1 MPCDD
6 VGSDEWLVT
15 PNRQPRC
22 TLQPSLCCA
31 RVCIPTAPTTI
42 ETTQND
48 AKIVPMPYDPARH
61 HRRSIRLQGY
71 DYARPGAY
79 FVTIVTQ
86 GRACLFGEV
95 VAGEMRMN
103 DAGRM
108 VHHVWDELAL
118 FYEGVQTDAFI
129 VMPNHVHGIII
140 LTGNVRATPHV
151 HPDEMAV
158 RATPRGC
165 PTTPRGCPDEMNA
178 TPRVHPDEMN
188 VNVGATPRGCPDHP
202 RDCPDHPRDCPDEMA
217 VRATPRGC
225 PDPQSAPTAPSHPP
239 TAQPH
244 PPMGQA
250 RGPAPT
256 VAPAAPSHPPMGQP
270 RGVAPT
276 LGLPDVVH
284 RFKTMTTKRYAD
296 GVRANQW
303 PPFPGRL
310 WQRNYYE
317 HIIRDDQSW
326 QRIRE
331 YILTNPL
338 RWHLDRE
345 RDIGADPLDVIGDGT

>member
-1 MPCDD
+1 MTWDRTNGWLRPTVNRAAHGNHPCTAP
-6 VGSDEWLVT
+6 VT
-15 PNRQPRC
+15 C
-22 TLQPSLCCA
+22 T
-31 RVCIPTAPTTI
+31 PTAPTTI

-48 AKIVPMPYDPARH
+48 AKIVLMPYDPARH

-71 DYARPGAY
+71 DYTRPGAY

-108 VHHVWDELAL
+108 VQQVWDELAL

-158 RATPRGC
+158 RVTPRGC
-165 PTTPRGCPDEMNA
+165 PTTPRGCPD
-178 TPRVHPDEMN
+178 
-188 VNVGATPRGCPDHP
+188 
-202 RDCPDHPRDCPDEMA
+202 
-217 VRATPRGC
+217 
-225 PDPQSAPTAPSHPP
+225 PQSGP
-239 TAQPH
+239 
-244 PPMGQA
+244 GQA

-256 VAPAAPSHPPMGQP
+256 SGSGQARGPAPTSGSGQARGPAPTSGSGQAQGPAPTSGSGQAQGPAPTAAT
-270 RGVAPT
+270 APT

-331 YILTNPL
+331 YIMTNPL
-338 RWHLDRE
+338 RWH
-345 RDIGADPLDVIGDGT
+345 VNGTPALTHRT

>member
-1 MPCDD
+1 MSMPCDD
-6 VGSDEWLVT
+6 VGLDECVVA

-71 DYARPGAY
+71 DYTRPGAY

-95 VAGEMRMN
+95 MAGEMRMN

-140 LTGNVRATPHV
+140 LTGNVRATP
-151 HPDEMAV
+151 
-158 RATPRGC
+158 
-165 PTTPRGCPDEMNA
+165 
-178 TPRVHPDEMN
+178 
-188 VNVGATPRGCPDHP
+188 
-202 RDCPDHPRDCPDEMA
+202 
-217 VRATPRGC
+217 RGC

-256 VAPAAPSHPPMGQP
+256 VAPAAPSHPPMTQPYPPMTQPYPPMGQP

-317 HIIRDDQSW
+317 HIIRDVGANGGATSRSPL

>member
-1 MPCDD
+1 
-6 VGSDEWLVT
+6 
-15 PNRQPRC
+15 
-22 TLQPSLCCA
+22 
-31 RVCIPTAPTTI
+31 
-42 ETTQND
+42 
-48 AKIVPMPYDPARH
+48 MPYDPARH

-71 DYARPGAY
+71 DYTRPGAY

-95 VAGEMRMN
+95 MAGEMRMN

-108 VHHVWDELAL
+108 IHHVWDELAL

-140 LTGNVRATPHV
+140 LTGNVRATP
-151 HPDEMAV
+151 
-158 RATPRGC
+158 RGC
-165 PTTPRGCPDEMNA
+165 PN
-178 TPRVHPDEMN
+178 
-188 VNVGATPRGCPDHP
+188 
-202 RDCPDHPRDCPDEMA
+202 
-217 VRATPRGC
+217 
-225 PDPQSAPTAPSHPP
+225 PQSAPTAPTHPP
-239 TAQPH
+239 SGQPH
-244 PPMGQA
+244 SPMGQPHSPM
-250 RGPAPT
+250 GQPHSPMGQ
-256 VAPAAPSHPPMGQP
+256 PHSPMGQPHSPMGQP
-270 RGVAPT
+270 RGVAPTAAPT

-284 RFKTMTTKRYAD
+284 RFKTLTTKRYAD

-317 HIIRDDQSW
+317 HIIRDDQAW

-345 RDIGADPLDVIGDGT
+345 RDIGVDPSDVIGDGA

>member
-6 VGSDEWLVT
+6 VGLDECVVA

-71 DYARPGAY
+71 DYTRPGAY

-95 VAGEMRMN
+95 MAGEMRMN

-165 PTTPRGCPDEMNA
+165 PN
-178 TPRVHPDEMN
+178 
-188 VNVGATPRGCPDHP
+188 
-202 RDCPDHPRDCPDEMA
+202 
-217 VRATPRGC
+217 
-225 PDPQSAPTAPSHPP
+225 PQSGP
-239 TAQPH
+239 
-244 PPMGQA
+244 GQA

-256 VAPAAPSHPPMGQP
+256 SGSGQARGPAPTSGSGQARGPAPTSGSGQARGPAPTSGSGQAQGPAPTAAT
-270 RGVAPT
+270 APT

-345 RDIGADPLDVIGDGT
+345 RDTGADPLDVIGDGT

>member
-1 MPCDD
+1 MTWNWTNGWLRPTVNRAAHGNHPCTAP
-6 VGSDEWLVT
+6 VT
-15 PNRQPRC
+15 C
-22 TLQPSLCCA
+22 T
-31 RVCIPTAPTTI
+31 PTAPTTI

-48 AKIVPMPYDPARH
+48 AKIVLMPYDPARH

-71 DYARPGAY
+71 DYTRPGAY

-95 VAGEMRMN
+95 MAGEMRMN

-108 VHHVWDELAL
+108 VQQVWDELAL

-140 LTGNVRATPHV
+140 LTGNVRATPRGC
-151 HPDEMAV
+151 PT
-158 RATPRGC
+158 TPRGC
-165 PTTPRGCPDEMNA
+165 PTTPRGCPN
-178 TPRVHPDEMN
+178 
-188 VNVGATPRGCPDHP
+188 
-202 RDCPDHPRDCPDEMA
+202 
-217 VRATPRGC
+217 
-225 PDPQSAPTAPSHPP
+225 PQSGP
-239 TAQPH
+239 
-244 PPMGQA
+244 GQA

-256 VAPAAPSHPPMGQP
+256 SGSGQARGPAPTSGSGQAQGPAPTSGSGQAQGPAPTAAT
-270 RGVAPT
+270 APT

-303 PPFPGRL
+303 TPFPGRL

-326 QRIRE
+326 RRIRE
-331 YILTNPL
+331 YIMTNPL

-345 RDIGADPLDVIGDGT
+345 A

>member
-1 MPCDD
+1 MTWDWTNVWLRPTVNRAVPCNHPCTAP
-6 VGSDEWLVT
+6 VT
-15 PNRQPRC
+15 C
-22 TLQPSLCCA
+22 T
-31 RVCIPTAPTTI
+31 PTAPTTI

-48 AKIVPMPYDPARH
+48 AKIVLMPYDPARH

-71 DYARPGAY
+71 DYTRPGAY

-108 VHHVWDELAL
+108 VQQVWDELAL

-188 VNVGATPRGCPDHP
+188 VGATPRGCPTTP
-202 RDCPDHPRDCPDEMA
+202 RACPDHPRDCPDEMA

-225 PDPQSAPTAPSHPP
+225 PNPQSGP
-239 TAQPH
+239 
-244 PPMGQA
+244 GQA

-256 VAPAAPSHPPMGQP
+256 SGSGQARGPAPTSGSGQP

-303 PPFPGRL
+303 TPFPGRL

-317 HIIRDDQSW
+317 HIIRDVGANGGATSRSPL

-345 RDIGADPLDVIGDGT
+345 A

>member
-1 MPCDD
+1 MTWDRTNGWLRPTVNRAAHGNHPCTAP
-6 VGSDEWLVT
+6 VT
-15 PNRQPRC
+15 C
-22 TLQPSLCCA
+22 T
-31 RVCIPTAPTTI
+31 PTAPTTI

-71 DYARPGAY
+71 DYTRPGAY
-79 FVTIVTQ
+79 FITIVTQ

-108 VHHVWDELAL
+108 VQQVWDELAL

-140 LTGNVRATPHV
+140 LTGNVRATP
-151 HPDEMAV
+151 
-158 RATPRGC
+158 RGC
-165 PTTPRGCPDEMNA
+165 PN
-178 TPRVHPDEMN
+178 
-188 VNVGATPRGCPDHP
+188 
-202 RDCPDHPRDCPDEMA
+202 
-217 VRATPRGC
+217 
-225 PDPQSAPTAPSHPP
+225 PQSGPRQARGPAPTSGS
-239 TAQPH
+239 
-244 PPMGQA
+244 GQA

-256 VAPAAPSHPPMGQP
+256 SGSGQAQGPAPTSGSGQAQGPAPTAPT
-270 RGVAPT
+270 APT

-303 PPFPGRL
+303 TPFPGRL

-326 QRIRE
+326 RRIRE
-331 YILTNPL
+331 YIMTNPL

-345 RDIGADPLDVIGDGT
+345 A